1 MNDTLI
7 LWRALHFAATIQ
19 VAGVLIFCGY
29 VLRNRSPASLG
40 RLLRRIFWVSLVLA
54 FIAGAG
60 WFCIVAAS
68 IDDASWATAIMDGTA
83 ATVLTDT
90 QFGRAWLV
98 RIVAGLLL
106 AASALFKRKD
116 SVAALTSHGAAATVF
131 VGGLAFAG
139 HAASTPGVQGDV
151 HLAADI
157 LHLIAVSAWLGGL
170 LPYALYLSDLGPN
183 DPRGAITAIQDVTQ
197 RFSNIGIAAVLTIAV
212 TGIINTSNL
221 VGSTELLIETE
232 YGRLL
237 SIKLAVFVAMAIIA
251 TVNRFGITP
260 RLSERGSVAKMRRNA
275 LIEIAFGM
283 LILCIVAALGTMPP
297 AVLDHAGMQH

>member
-1 MNDTLI
+1 VDDTLI
-7 LWRALHFAATIQ
+7 VWRALHFAATIQ
-19 VAGVLIFCGY
+19 VAGVLIFCRY
-29 VLRNRSPASLG
+29 VLRNRSPAYLG
-40 RLLRRIFWVSLVLA
+40 PPLRLIFWISLVLA
-54 FIAGAG
+54 FISGAA
-60 WFCIVAAS
+60 WFCTVAAS
-68 IDDASWATAIMDGTA
+68 IDDATWATAITDGTA

-106 AASALFKRKD
+106 AASALFGRKNRIA
-116 SVAALTSHGAAATVF
+116 VLTSHVALATVF

-170 LPYALYLSDLGPN
+170 LLFALYLSGVGPN
-183 DPRGAITAIQDVTQ
+183 EPPNAMGGIQNVTQ

-221 VGSTELLIETE
+221 VGSAALLTQTE
-232 YGRLL
+232 YGLLL
-237 SIKLAVFVAMAIIA
+237 SIKVLIFLAMVIVAM
-251 TVNRFGITP
+251 VNRFALTP
-260 RLSERGSVAKMRRNA
+260 RLLKPNAVAALRRNA
-275 LIEIAFGM
+275 LIETALGL

-297 AVLDHAGMQH
+297 ALFDHSGMH